1 MQGRMPNDDHPA
13 ESPFDR
19 AEVVLAAM
27 AAGGVGTLF
36 EPVRIQKL
44 LFLIDREIPDA
55 VGGPHFDFRPY
66 HYGPFDRAV
75 YDTLEALSEIGQV
88 HIREKPGRRT
98 YTLTASG
105 LEGGR
110 AVLMRLPAEIRR
122 YFIEAA
128 KAVLSLGFASL
139 LAAIYHRYPEMAE
152 NSVALDVVRRHSPS
166 VFRFP
171 ARPFLEGMATAFG
184 DFDEVAEIPAL
195 PAEFGGRTDAEAL
208 AADWRAVGDDLRAAM
223 ADFATGTAER
233 G

>member
-1 MQGRMPNDDHPA
+1 MENDNRPGG
-13 ESPFDR
+13 SPLDR
-19 AEVVLAAM
+19 SAVVLAAM

-44 LFLIDREIPDA
+44 LFLIDREVPDA

-75 YDTLEALSEIGQV
+75 YDTLDALSGTGQV
-88 HIREKPGRRT
+88 QIRKKPGRRT
-98 YTLTASG
+98 YSLTASG
-105 LEGGR
+105 LEDGK

-128 KAVLSLGFASL
+128 RAVLSLGFVRL
-139 LAAIYHRYPEMAE
+139 LAAIYDRYPEMAE
-152 NSVALDVVRRHSPS
+152 NSVALDLVRRHSRS
-166 VFRFP
+166 AFRFP
-171 ARPFLEGMATAFG
+171 ARPILGGMATAFG
-184 DFDEVAEIPAL
+184 DFDEVDEIGPL

-208 AADWRAVGDDLRAAM
+208 AADWRAIGDDLRAAM
-223 ADFATGTAER
+223 AIFATETMER